1 MVAVRGVRPLF
12 ISCKT
17 SEIRTEAL
25 NELEVLRSRFGGKES
40 RAMIVTSSQATR
52 SRSVMRMRAAELGIE
67 VVEAENLAT
76 EKLAQILRQDESR
89 IKRN

>member
-1 MVAVRGVRPLF
+1 
-12 ISCKT
+12 
-17 SEIRTEAL
+17 
-25 NELEVLRSRFGGKES
+25 
-40 RAMIVTSSQATR
+40 MIVTSSQATR